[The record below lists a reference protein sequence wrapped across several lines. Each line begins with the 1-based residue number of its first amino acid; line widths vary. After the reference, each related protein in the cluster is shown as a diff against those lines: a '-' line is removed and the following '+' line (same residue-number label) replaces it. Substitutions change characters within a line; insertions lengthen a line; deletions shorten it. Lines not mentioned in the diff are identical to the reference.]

1 MEFNFNEEKD
11 RFGPE
16 TVPIPRLIE
25 RGRKNRGRPCISCGL
40 SIKFIIKQRSPPKQL
55 TIQIQVYLSRCSGKL
70 SSYFFEIF
78 WNFDFEKQ
86 ANSAVTVWISSLWWR
101 NGEINLDRMR
111 IRFDLGTKS
120 YTVNLFGNIFDLNSI
135 SRYIYFFR
143 E

>member
-40 SIKFIIKQRSPPKQL
+40 SIKFIIKQRSSPKQL
-55 TIQIQVYLSRCSGKL
+55 TIQVQVYLSRCSGKL
-70 SSYFFEIF
+70 SFYFFEIF

-86 ANSAVTVWISSLWWR
+86 ANSTVTVWISSLWWR

-111 IRFDLGTKS
+111 THFDLGTKS

>member
-40 SIKFIIKQRSPPKQL
+40 SIKFIIKQRSSPKQL

-70 SSYFFEIF
+70 SFSLKSFEILILK
-78 WNFDFEKQ
+78 NRPTGC
-86 ANSAVTVWISSLWWR
+86 NR
-101 NGEINLDRMR
+101 
-111 IRFDLGTKS
+111 
-120 YTVNLFGNIFDLNSI
+120 VN
-135 SRYIYFFR
+135 
-143 E
+143 

>member
-1 MEFNFNEEKD
+1 MLGEIVF
-11 RFGPE
+11 
-16 TVPIPRLIE
+16 
-25 RGRKNRGRPCISCGL
+25 
-40 SIKFIIKQRSPPKQL
+40 
-55 TIQIQVYLSRCSGKL
+55 
-70 SSYFFEIF
+70 FFEIF

-86 ANSAVTVWISSLWWR
+86 ANSTVTVWISSLWWR

-111 IRFDLGTKS
+111 TRFDLETKS